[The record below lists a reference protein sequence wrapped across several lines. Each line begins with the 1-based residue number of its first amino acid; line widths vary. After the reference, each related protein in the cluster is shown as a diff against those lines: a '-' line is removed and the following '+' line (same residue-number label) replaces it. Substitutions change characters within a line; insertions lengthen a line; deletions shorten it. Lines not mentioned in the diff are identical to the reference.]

1 MNNNRSSSSSSRRDW
16 LDRLRAVFI
25 VVSCF
30 CLFILTGLDVFQRLS
45 NGLDRNRSAAT
56 SQRNFRVISHEAP
69 SRSAYIGDGMSAPS
83 SSASLLSASAAA
95 FRTEERQ
102 LVCDRVP
109 WISTDAS
116 VEVEKWRRNI
126 FVPPLP
132 WAPYSPVTE
141 LTWRFASSSAE
152 NTFSGTIQ
160 ATEMHRFTNERKNII
175 ESYAPALEVPN
186 VEHMHIMSPALVWI
200 EGAEGGGG
208 KYLSFVRVSNY
219 PDELY
224 DNFLWVQEFT
234 ASLQV
239 IPFSGKIVGLPTHS
253 ANLMAP
259 GPEDPRALIYKGDV
273 LVVFN
278 LQFRNNDRRQVVYN
292 HNTLKIVVLTV
303 EGLTLQRAEKN
314 WMPFIVQDELHF
326 IYQLDPLVVL
336 RCDVL
341 TGKCTCVVP
350 SCSNLPPFNTRNAIA
365 RGGTSMVKVAE
376 NLFFGF
382 LHSTFRG
389 EDHAIRGHMML
400 FSTSPMGV
408 VAVSSEVPYPDAL
421 LFCYMNTVP
430 WDVQFPSS
438 VTLLG
443 GDLASTKSLLLGV
456 HVRDAMSSLLLLELN
471 EPLLNTIKRV
481 RDGACLEGASG
492 NSELVGG
499 VLPCKKWK
507 VYKDGQIDG
516 ILKEILKIGMS

>member
-1 MNNNRSSSSSSRRDW
+1 
-16 LDRLRAVFI
+16 
-25 VVSCF
+25 
-30 CLFILTGLDVFQRLS
+30 
-45 NGLDRNRSAAT
+45 
-56 SQRNFRVISHEAP
+56 
-69 SRSAYIGDGMSAPS
+69 
-83 SSASLLSASAAA
+83 
-95 FRTEERQ
+95 
-102 LVCDRVP
+102 
-109 WISTDAS
+109 
-116 VEVEKWRRNI
+116 
-126 FVPPLP
+126 
-132 WAPYSPVTE
+132 
-141 LTWRFASSSAE
+141 
-152 NTFSGTIQ
+152 
-160 ATEMHRFTNERKNII
+160 MHRFTNERKNII

-507 VYKDGQIDG
+507 VYKDGQFDG